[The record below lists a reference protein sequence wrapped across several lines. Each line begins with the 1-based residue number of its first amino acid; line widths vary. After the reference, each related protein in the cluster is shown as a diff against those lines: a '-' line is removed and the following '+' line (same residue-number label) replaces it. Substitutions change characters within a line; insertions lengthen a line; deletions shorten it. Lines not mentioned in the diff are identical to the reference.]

1 MADEAGALQQEVGL
15 ETGDISPVAL
25 TDLEHAELRQRAYCL
40 AQRVPGQPQLRRQL
54 GFLRQAVA
62 RSPAAGD
69 DQALNLVDRLRGH
82 ARVASCSACHAE
94 IGHWLSIV
102 RQDSGAAQRS
112 EVMAHKWANSRVLPL
127 YETPNTG
134 PLA

>member
-25 TDLEHAELRQRAYCL
+25 TDFEHAELRQRAYCL

-102 RQDSGAAQRS
+102 RQDSGAAKRS
-112 EVMAHKWANSRVLPL
+112 DVIDHKWLTSAVLLLPL
-127 YETPNTG
+127 SPNIG
-134 PLA
+134 ALA